1 MKKKLLSIFTALVIV
16 LCIAPVT
23 AVAQDPTGDFTVT
36 GGTLDTDY
44 TYANNVLT
52 VISATPLTI
61 SGTTTSDRIEV
72 AGGVDANI
80 TFAGLNIDVSQK
92 SNTPAF
98 RINDVGGVSTG
109 EVTVTIADNTTN
121 VLKSGRYWAGLTKVN
136 GSDGNF
142 LNGGLLKIRGETNG
156 TGKLEAI
163 GGENAAGIGG
173 SYGFHSS
180 NIYITNCNVSAIG
193 GQYGA
198 GIGGGWAQKGTN
210 ITISGANVTA
220 TGGLY
225 AAGIGGGN
233 SGSGENIV
241 ISGGSVKASSVSCTV
256 KDGNGVDVYP
266 LTLANP
272 DGNDVFIDNATT
284 PYNPSNHT
292 AVDSSDT
299 NLYVYLPAKSLQ
311 DPHVVRIGNK
321 SAKYY
326 YETAEPRWVAIV
338 DTAYTGDFTV
348 TGGIPGK
355 DYTYTDNILTVLSA
369 TPLTISGTTTTDHI
383 VVARDVNGNI
393 TLAGVNISVGAGA
406 APLMITNYSK
416 GNVTII
422 LADGTENILTSNVV
436 DIAGLAKNSDV
447 NSGTLTI
454 KGNGKLTASGLWNAA
469 GIGSNGACETANIV
483 IESGTIIA
491 KGVGTGAGIGS
502 GYKGKASNI
511 TIKGGTITAT
521 SGTRYA
527 NVKGY
532 GYRNIGGAGIGS
544 GDNGSAYNIVITGGS
559 VLAKAE
565 ETDAK
570 PIGKGSRGTDIT
582 PTNGSE
588 NVYLMT
594 IANPDGKLVYINNT
608 TTLYEPSNH
617 SSADSSDTNLY
628 VYLPAGSPQSPNV
641 VKLGNVTTKYY
652 YDTTNSK
659 WIEVVDIPEAD
670 SSEYIYNGNS
680 QSYQIAQSTY
690 YTASG
695 ITQTNPGDY
704 TITLAL
710 NDTANTVW
718 SDGTTSNKEYT
729 FTIKKK
735 SAPDFSDIN
744 KSYNWGVSGQQTA
757 DGYELPAD
765 TGTVGNITTE
775 ITSDVNSVLVADSAS
790 FDKDNSEISYTL
802 NSNTRAKIGSTAT
815 IKVTIPTQN
824 YENII
829 INAVITITDKSN
841 RNDKPT
847 CTLTLSYDDSNN
859 YTATIASVEGAE
871 YSFDGTNWNDVNTK
885 SVAHTKTITGYIRY
899 KETADT
905 NASGYNSDS
914 KATGH
919 GTLSYVS
926 EKDATVTEVGN
937 TEYWY
942 CSVCK
947 KYYSDENAKKE
958 IKLSDIVIAKL
969 TPSIIKGEG
978 QSVTEGEKKELGF
991 TSNASFEDFIRVE
1004 IDGKPVDRIN
1014 YTIKSG
1020 STVVTLNADYVATL
1034 SAGEHTIGVVSQS
1047 GTATAKFTVNKN
1059 KDESKSPLTGDN
1071 SDMFLWLAL
1080 LLASGGAVTATAL
1093 TSRKRNYNR

>member
-23 AVAQDPTGDFTVT
+23 VVAQEPTGDFTVT
-36 GGTLDTDY
+36 GGTLGTDY
-44 TYANNVLT
+44 TYSNNILT
-52 VISATPLTI
+52 IISTTPLTI
-61 SGTTTSDRIEV
+61 SGSTTSDRIEV
-72 AGGVDANI
+72 AVGVDANI
-80 TFAGLNIDVSQK
+80 TFAGLNIDASEK
-92 SNTPAF
+92 GSSAF
-98 RINDVGGVSTG
+98 CIKDVDGVSTG
-109 EVTVTIADNTTN
+109 NVTVTIADNTTN
-121 VLKSGRYWAGLTKVN
+121 VLKSAYACAGLSKI
-136 GSDGNF
+136 
-142 LNGGLLKIRGETNG
+142 NGGNNTVLSGGWLKIQGETNG

-163 GGENAAGIGG
+163 GGVKSAGIGG
-173 SYGFHSS
+173 GWGLHSS
-180 NIYITNCNVSAIG
+180 DIYITNCNVSAVG
-193 GQYGA
+193 GEYAA
-198 GIGGGWAQKGTN
+198 GIGGGWGKNGTN
-210 ITISGANVTA
+210 ITISGATVTA
-220 TGGLY
+220 TGGLD

-233 SGSGENIV
+233 SGGGENIV
-241 ISGGSVKASSVSCTV
+241 ISGGSVKASSISCTP
-256 KDGNGVDVYP
+256 KDGNGEDVYL

-272 DGNDVFIDNATT
+272 NGNDVFIDNATT

-299 NLYVYLPAKSLQ
+299 NLYVYLPANSLQ
-311 DPHVVRIGNK
+311 DPHVVRIGDK
-321 SAKYY
+321 TAKYY
-326 YETAEPRWVAIV
+326 YETTEPRWVAIV
-338 DTAYTGDFTV
+338 DTADTGDFTV
-348 TGGIPGK
+348 TGGTPGK
-355 DYTYTDNILTVLSA
+355 DYTYTDNILTVISA
-369 TPLTISGTTTTDHI
+369 TPLTISGTTTTDRI

-393 TLAGVNISVGAGA
+393 TLAGVDIYIKDGG

-416 GNVTII
+416 GNVTIT
-422 LADGTENILTSNVV
+422 LADGSENKLNADSN
-436 DIAGLAKNSDV
+436 DKAGLEKLSDV

-454 KGNGKLTASGLWNAA
+454 KGNGKLTASSKWNGA
-469 GIGSNGACETANIV
+469 GIGSHGADETANIV

-491 KGVGTGAGIGS
+491 NGSAGAGIGS

-511 TIKGGTITAT
+511 IIKGGTITAT
-521 SGTRYA
+521 GGTRSA
-527 NVKGY
+527 NVSGY
-532 GYRNIGGAGIGS
+532 GRRNIGGAGIGA
-544 GDNGSAYNIVITGGS
+544 GDNGSASNIIITGGS
-559 VLAKAE
+559 VLAKAQ

-570 PIGKGSRGTDIT
+570 PIGKGSRGTDVT

-608 TTLYEPSNH
+608 TTLYKPSNH

-628 VYLPAGSPQSPNV
+628 VYLPAGSAQSPNV

-680 QSYQIAQSTY
+680 QSYQIAQSNY

-718 SDGTTSNKEYT
+718 SDGTTGNKEYT
-729 FTIKKK
+729 FTIRKK

-757 DGYELPAD
+757 DGYELPED
-765 TGTVGNITTE
+765 TGTIGNITTE
-775 ITSDVNSVLVADSAS
+775 ITSDVNNVLVADSAS
-790 FDKDNSEISYTL
+790 FDKDNSKMSYTL

-829 INAVITITDKSN
+829 INAVITITDKNN

-871 YSFDGTNWNDVNTK
+871 YSFDGTSWNDVNTK
-885 SVAHTKTITGYIRY
+885 SVAHAKTITGYIRY

-926 EKDATVTEVGN
+926 AKDATVTEVGN

-942 CSVCK
+942 CSACD

-1004 IDGKPVDRIN
+1004 IDGKTVDRIN

-1034 SAGEHTIGVVSQS
+1034 SAGKHTIGVVSQG

-1059 KDESKSPLTGDN
+1059 ESKSPLTGDN
-1071 SDMFLWLAL
+1071 SNMFLWLAL
-1080 LLASGGAVTATAL
+1080 LLAGGSSVTATAL
-1093 TSRKRNYNR
+1093 ASNKRKYNR